1 MTLDIM
7 LAEQEVICFFW
18 VFFSDFLFMLR
29 GPSSTSCSQPP
40 NFFLALFITKPCLE
54 LLSFVGECFSI

>member
-7 LAEQEVICFFW
+7 LAEQEVICFL
-18 VFFSDFLFMLR
+18 VFSDFVFMLR
-29 GPSSTSCSQPP
+29 GPSSTSYSQPP
-40 NFFLALFITKPCLE
+40 IFFLALFITKPCLE